1 MLRELA
7 AEAAPLGVTL
17 GLEVCNRY
25 EVNVVNTAHDALVL
39 ADDIGSTW
47 MIHLDSYHMNIE
59 EKDRGYLGS
68 GPPELSGVLRR
79 VGRDRRTVQRPRDL
93 AEPVGRRFRSGS
105 PGARVHGRRSDRG
118 SCCTAM
124 TDFVP
129 VDLAELA
136 DRARALV
143 PAQGRAIL
151 GIVGAPGSGKTT
163 LVEQLLDALRST
175 EPDGWV
181 AHVPMD
187 GYHLAD
193 DQLRRLGLLERKGAP
208 ETFDA
213 AGYAHLLARSPLT
226 RRRRSTFPDSN
237 ALWSSRW
244 RQPWWCRRQP
254 GLSSP
259 KATTCCSMTR
269 LGGRWPRRS
278 SRPGR

>member
-1 MLRELA
+1 
-7 AEAAPLGVTL
+7 
-17 GLEVCNRY
+17 
-25 EVNVVNTAHDALVL
+25 
-39 ADDIGSTW
+39 
-47 MIHLDSYHMNIE
+47 
-59 EKDRGYLGS
+59 
-68 GPPELSGVLRR
+68 
-79 VGRDRRTVQRPRDL
+79 
-93 AEPVGRRFRSGS
+93 
-105 PGARVHGRRSDRG
+105 
-118 SCCTAM
+118 M

-213 AGYAHLLARSPLT
+213 AGYAHLLARIAAHPEETIYVPGFERTLEQPLAAALVVPPSARLILT
-226 RRRRSTFPDSN
+226 EGNYLLLDDPAWRSVAAQIQQTWSVTTEPELRQARLIARHIQFGKTPDAARDWVLSVDEPN
-237 ALWSSRW
+237 AQRIQAGLAGAHLQIQNGFSGW
-244 RQPWWCRRQP
+244 RCR
-254 GLSSP
+254 GSAASV
-259 KATTCCSMTR
+259 
-269 LGGRWPRRS
+269 
-278 SRPGR
+278 